1 MGTTT
6 SPEMPICFLVTAALL
21 SPDLHSVGL
30 RFAEQWE
37 LTPSLS
43 SS

>member
-1 MGTTT
+1 MGTTM
-6 SPEMPICFLVTAALL
+6 SPEMPVCFLATAALL
-21 SPDLHSVGL
+21 SPDLHSVGP

-43 SS
+43 PS